1 MLFPIDRILAKPYVY
16 GTIFSL
22 ANRMQCV
29 GDRRDSE
36 VTTMQCFMMANLTLF
51 EDYRLNLGEMAQLLG
66 TSRQN
71 ARKMADLLKRK
82 GFVDLKRDG
91 RNIRIAL
98 TEKGKTY
105 YTAREKQ
112 ESAYL
117 EELFD
122 GMDEQLVEHMKAGL
136 TDLLENVARY
146 EKKLENQQSEKE
158 N

>member
-22 ANRMQCV
+22 ANRIQCV

-98 TEKGKTY
+98 TEKGKT
-105 YTAREKQ
+105 
-112 ESAYL
+112 
-117 EELFD
+117 
-122 GMDEQLVEHMKAGL
+122 
-136 TDLLENVARY
+136 
-146 EKKLENQQSEKE
+146 
-158 N
+158 

>member
-1 MLFPIDRILAKPYVY
+1 MLFPIDRIPAKPYVY

-98 TEKGKTY
+98 
-105 YTAREKQ
+105 REKQ